1 MKLHCIAILALSVA
15 GMPVSAGESP
25 ILPLV
30 LHDGVYFEADEFSGG
45 MSLRVKGPDQFIW
58 NGTVDKGES
67 MFLDATNL
75 NDKALPDGLY
85 KYELVMTPAVL
96 VNRGTMSVAEQNAFR
111 SANAVKR
118 SPISGSFRVVNGAI
132 LDPYEEELS
141 HD

>member
-15 GMPVSAGESP
+15 GTPMLAGEQT

-30 LHDGVYFEADEFSGG
+30 MNDGVYFDAGDFSGG
-45 MSLRVKGPDQFIW
+45 MNLRVKGPGDFYW
-58 NGTVDKGES
+58 NGNADRGES

-75 NDKALPDGLY
+75 KGKALPDGLY